1 MKIQP
6 TLLAATVFALGAG
19 FIIGKNATPAPAADS
34 ARASAA
40 VPARSARS
48 APSPS
53 TASAPDAGTRSAR
66 TRPATT
72 HATKSPSPGG
82 PAKIASII
90 VAQDPVE
97 RAAAWVG
104 YVKQLNPEDF
114 PAAVASFRSV
124 GITEQRMSEYELLM
138 SAWAKADPVAGL
150 DFITQ
155 QTSAPFAPQT
165 ILATW
170 STTDPEAAL
179 GWAQQNHKPDN
190 PNTPNPYLVGVI
202 RGIADHDINRAMELA
217 ASLPQSRERYQGIEA
232 LMPSLFKDGPD
243 AAKHWAEGLADPEV
257 KAVAVRL
264 IAHRLAQSD
273 PQGTSLWIDQ
283 QNLAPRRER
292 RLR

>member
-19 FIIGKNATPAPAADS
+19 FMIGKNATPQPAGPS
-34 ARASAA
+34 SRAATAA
-40 VPARSARS
+40 QP
-48 APSPS
+48 
-53 TASAPDAGTRSAR
+53 RSAR
-66 TRPATT
+66 TALPSSSATT
-72 HATKSPSPGG
+72 AAGGRTERSRATTTTAPSSG
-82 PAKIASII
+82 PASKPDKIASII
-90 VAQDPVE
+90 ESQDPVD
-97 RAAAWVG
+97 RTAAWVS
-104 YVKQLNPEDF
+104 YVKNLNPADF
-114 PAAVASFRSV
+114 PAAVAAFRSV

-179 GWAQQNHKPDN
+179 GWAQQNHKSDN
-190 PNTPNPYLVGVI
+190 ANPYLVGVI
-202 RGIADHDINRAMELA
+202 RGIADQDLNRAAELA

-243 AAKHWAEGLADPEV
+243 AAKHWAEGLTDPDF
-257 KAVAVRL
+257 KALAVRL

-273 PQGTSLWIDQ
+273 PQGTTLWIDQ
-283 QNLAPRRER
+283 QNLEPRRER
-292 RLR
+292 RMR

>member
-6 TLLAATVFALGAG
+6 TLLAATAIALGAG
-19 FIIGKNATPAPAADS
+19 YLIGKNATPDPAVESSHTAETVKPRSPRTAPASPTAAPGAS
-34 ARASAA
+34 VRTERSRATTATTTPNGSAA
-40 VPARSARS
+40 KPE
-48 APSPS
+48 
-53 TASAPDAGTRSAR
+53 
-66 TRPATT
+66 
-72 HATKSPSPGG
+72 
-82 PAKIASII
+82 KIASII
-90 VAQDPVE
+90 EEQDPVE
-97 RAAAWVG
+97 RTAAWVS
-104 YVKQLNPEDF
+104 YVKKLSPGDF
-114 PAAVASFRSV
+114 PAAVAAFRSV

-150 DFITQ
+150 NFITE

-179 GWAQQNHKPDN
+179 GWAQQNHKTDN
-190 PNTPNPYLVGVI
+190 PNPYLVGVI
-202 RGIADHDINRAMELA
+202 RGIADQDLNRAMELA

-243 AAKHWAEGLADPEV
+243 AAKHWAEGLTDPEF

-273 PQGTSLWIDQ
+273 PQGTSLWIGQ
-283 QNLAPRRER
+283 QNHEPRRER